1 MRKNLVSLLVLIAL
15 CSVAFSE
22 PSLQI
27 TSYSSMPSD
36 VYPGTFGYIQI
47 TVENSGDDTAL
58 SPTAYYTLD
67 GVQKPLILSNMNAG
81 DTAQMSVPFRISK
94 DAGGSIQLVKIDI
107 YYSYTSGSST
117 PLKTTSLS
125 IPLKVSQQKVL
136 EVRTLSL
143 DKTSIAP
150 GEKVTLKLGLKNTG
164 GVVNNLVVTT
174 EANSSFS
181 IYGTTQ
187 EVVGSVPLNSEV
199 NVSIDLLSS
208 SLTQVGVYNVPLV
221 FSYQDALN
229 EPIEETLY
237 AGPVSVLEASSQ
249 YRLYLEPL
257 TPVEIGSKAVFKL
270 TLKNMGAS
278 TVSAVVDMNSTDV
291 FTPIGVQKVYFDSV
305 APGSSASANITVGI
319 ASSKSAGYYSFPLK
333 LSPSTGQ
340 SITYYAGVIVDATP
354 ELKLSLTTLS
364 SGSKRVQIANT
375 GNTAVRSV
383 YVTARI
389 KGSSSA
395 ATESFLGTLNVDDF
409 DTVDLSSVSGG
420 AIRVQITFRDSN
432 NIQHTVTEDLS
443 ADSNSNFTAGIN
455 GSQSRLNNSAGQFGQ
470 RGGIFGLNIQN
481 PDLGQ
486 IAITLGGLVLLIVGS
501 WFAYK
506 RFWKTR
512 KQR

>member
-1 MRKNLVSLLVLIAL
+1 M
-15 CSVAFSE
+15 
-22 PSLQI
+22 
-27 TSYSSMPSD
+27 
-36 VYPGTFGYIQI
+36 
-47 TVENSGDDTAL
+47 
-58 SPTAYYTLD
+58 
-67 GVQKPLILSNMNAG
+67 
-81 DTAQMSVPFRISK
+81 
-94 DAGGSIQLVKIDI
+94 
-107 YYSYTSGSST
+107 
-117 PLKTTSLS
+117 
-125 IPLKVSQQKVL
+125 
-136 EVRTLSL
+136 
-143 DKTSIAP
+143 
-150 GEKVTLKLGLKNTG
+150 
-164 GVVNNLVVTT
+164 
-174 EANSSFS
+174 
-181 IYGTTQ
+181 
-187 EVVGSVPLNSEV
+187 
-199 NVSIDLLSS
+199 
-208 SLTQVGVYNVPLV
+208 
-221 FSYQDALN
+221 
-229 EPIEETLY
+229 
-237 AGPVSVLEASSQ
+237 
-249 YRLYLEPL
+249 
-257 TPVEIGSKAVFKL
+257 
-270 TLKNMGAS
+270 
-278 TVSAVVDMNSTDV
+278 
-291 FTPIGVQKVYFDSV
+291 
-305 APGSSASANITVGI
+305 TVGI